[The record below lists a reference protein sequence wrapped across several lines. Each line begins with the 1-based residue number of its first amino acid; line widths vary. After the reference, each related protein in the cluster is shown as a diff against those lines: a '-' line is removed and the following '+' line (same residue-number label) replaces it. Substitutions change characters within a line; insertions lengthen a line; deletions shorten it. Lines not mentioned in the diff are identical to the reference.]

1 MMVISVPSGA
11 FLAIIFEGESML
23 SYLLINFIKDIEIDG
38 LLVELECDINSP
50 QYYFS
55 HTPPKT
61 LPPIHNLSAYK
72 LVPFGILRR
81 YCQRKLLW
89 RIRCNTETSRYFE
102 WSLGIGIVTL
112 RLRLS
117 PPTNAPP

>member
-38 LLVELECDINSP
+38 LLVELECGINIP

-55 HTPPKT
+55 HTPPET
-61 LPPIHNLSAYK
+61 LPPIHNLSTYK
-72 LVPFGILRR
+72 LVPFGILLV
-81 YCQRKLLW
+81 YCQRELLW
-89 RIRCNTETSRYFE
+89 RIRCNTKTSRYFK

-112 RLRLS
+112 RLS